1 MRTGTARQPAETR
14 RSSLTRRDV
23 LVSGAGFTLGAGV
36 VASTLRPSPAPASRH
51 QHFQHGLASG
61 DPLPD
66 GFVIWTRVSPTPEA
80 RPGSGRG
87 EPAEV
92 VWAVAL
98 DEAFRDVVAEGLA
111 ATDADRDHTVKL
123 DVRALAPAT
132 TYWYR
137 FSHGPDTVVGR
148 TRTAPAEDAD
158 VQRLRLGVVCCAN
171 WQAGYFGAYRHL
183 LDHDLDAVV
192 HLGDYLYEYEPG
204 RYSHG
209 ADWTDVR
216 RHDPPHETV
225 TLEDYR
231 RRHAQYKT
239 DPDLRRLHAA
249 LPMIATWDDHEVADG
264 WSASGAFE
272 HDPETEGPWAR
283 RRDAALRAYDEWMP
297 VRLADTAEIGDGT
310 TIQRRFRF
318 GALAELTMLDL
329 RSRRDERVEPRD
341 PALGEE
347 GRTLAGAEQAGWLAR
362 GLADSAARWKLVANP
377 VMVAPMLMPPR
388 PRGEELALRDTTD
401 PMSWGPPE
409 PNTDTWDGYPA
420 ERRRLLRGLAEA
432 DVTDVVFLSGDVHT
446 AWATEVEVD
455 GLPVATE
462 LVCSSVTSNNVDD
475 FMGTGARTVSLA
487 MEEAIAALNPH
498 VRFVNLD
505 DHGYSVVELTAAEAR
520 WEWHAVSD
528 RRDRDATSRL
538 LAARRV
544 RSGTA
549 RVLPV

>member
-1 MRTGTARQPAETR
+1 M
-14 RSSLTRRDV
+14 SRRDLV
-23 LVSGAGFTLGAGV
+23 VSGLGLTVGAGV
-36 VASTLRPSPAPASRH
+36 VASTLRPSAAPASRH

-66 GFVIWTRVSPTPEA
+66 GFVLWTRVSPAPDAT
-80 RPGSGRG
+80 PGSGRG
-87 EPAEV
+87 GPADV
-92 VWAVAL
+92 AWQVAL
-98 DEAFRDVVAEGLA
+98 DDGFADVVAEGTA
-111 ATDADRDHTVKL
+111 STDAGRDHTVKL
-123 DVRALAPAT
+123 DVRALRPAT

-137 FSHGPDTVVGR
+137 FTHGPDTVTGR
-148 TRTAPAEDAD
+148 TRTAPAVDAAVD
-158 VQRLRLGVVCCAN
+158 RLRLGVVCCAN
-171 WQAGYFGAYRHL
+171 WQAGHFGAYRHL
-183 LDHDLDAVV
+183 LGHDLDAVV

-239 DPDLRRLHAA
+239 DPDLSRLHAA

-264 WSASGAFE
+264 WFPEGAYE
-272 HDPETEGPWAR
+272 HDPATEGPWTR

-297 VRLADTAEIGDGT
+297 VRLSGTATVGDGT

-318 GALAELTMLDL
+318 GSLVELTMLDL

-341 PALGEE
+341 VALADER
-347 GRTLAGAEQAGWLAR
+347 RTLTGTDQESWLAQ
-362 GLADSAARWKLVANP
+362 GLAASTARWKLVGNP

-388 PRGEELALRDTTD
+388 PRGEELALRETTD
-401 PMSWGPPE
+401 PMTWGSPE

-420 ERRRLLRGLAEA
+420 ERRRLLQGLADA
-432 DVTDVVFLSGDVHT
+432 GVGDVVFLSGDVHT
-446 AWATEVEVD
+446 AWANEVELD
-455 GLPVATE
+455 GRPVATE
-462 LVCSSVTSNNVDD
+462 LVCSSITSNNVDD
-475 FMGTGARTVSLA
+475 FMGTAPRTVSLA
-487 MEEAIAALNPH
+487 MEEAIGALNPH

-505 DHGYSVVELTAAEAR
+505 DHGYSVVELTPSEAR
-520 WEWHAVSD
+520 WEWHAISD
-528 RRDRDATSRL
+528 RRDPDASSRL

-544 RSGTA
+544 RSGSA